1 MLATHCTSDD
11 VVRLIKRMGHTEG
24 TSEFMRQAARHVL
37 CRLEPAVLAVHSAAV
52 AWCLNDEHDGV
63 RKAALE
69 TLQRLEPMELL
80 AHELA
85 LSWCVS
91 DVLRDI
97 NQSGRWNQQKRLAAL
112 WTLGHLK
119 PAVLEN
125 CFDRV
130 CMDRL
135 LRCLGDS
142 DKAMQQAAQWALCRL
157 EPAVLA
163 AHGAAMAQCLR
174 EKNCHMRIAILE
186 LFLRPDVSLTMT
198 GTCAVRSGGH
208 LGVRVR
214 MTICACRLWK
224 CSDASSP
231 LCSQRTALPFLSASM
246 TRKPVCAG
254 EPLRRCSA
262 FIPQRSRHM
271 RPWPGAPRLPSV
283 TSLVASGQTFSLMLC
298 RR

>member
-91 DVLRDI
+91 DALRDI

-112 WTLGHLK
+112 WTLRYLK
-119 PAVLEN
+119 PAVFEN
-125 CFDRV
+125 CSDRV

-142 DKAMQQAAQWALCRL
+142 DKAMQQAAQWALWRL
-157 EPAVLA
+157 GLPWPSAC
-163 AHGAAMAQCLR
+163 G
-174 EKNCHMRIAILE
+174 KRIATC
-186 LFLRPDVSLTMT
+186 VSLSWS
-198 GTCAVRSGGH
+198 C
-208 LGVRVR
+208 
-214 MTICACRLWK
+214 
-224 CSDASSP
+224 
-231 LCSQRTALPFLSASM
+231 F
-246 TRKPVCAG
+246 
-254 EPLRRCSA
+254 
-262 FIPQRSRHM
+262 
-271 RPWPGAPRLPSV
+271 
-283 TSLVASGQTFSLMLC
+283 
-298 RR
+298 